1 MWHYRA
7 ALAVIALDHANYE
20 DDENS
25 FIVASEEERYN
36 ATTQYMRTST
46 SLSTC
51 SMAWPRRT
59 SCTSNTLWS
68 STHGRAANDSFNG
81 HDAARV
87 QSRAAALWPSPCS
100 LVAGCAGS
108 YVGAHLSWETPTA
121 LPSIKV
127 DFAATHTVPWA
138 PIAASCATPHDT
150 RASHAACSRGT
161 MRRRLPRG
169 VVF

>member
-87 QSRAAALWPSPCS
+87 CSLRRRRFGRRPALSSRAALAPTLARTSAGRLRPLCPVSRWTLPPPTPYHGRLSP
-100 LVAGCAGS
+100 
-108 YVGAHLSWETPTA
+108 H
-121 LPSIKV
+121 
-127 DFAATHTVPWA
+127 
-138 PIAASCATPHDT
+138 
-150 RASHAACSRGT
+150 HA
-161 MRRRLPRG
+161 RRLMIRVPPMQPRANW
-169 VVF
+169 

>member
-51 SMAWPRRT
+51 
-59 SCTSNTLWS
+59 
-68 STHGRAANDSFNG
+68 
-81 HDAARV
+81 
-87 QSRAAALWPSPCS
+87 
-100 LVAGCAGS
+100 
-108 YVGAHLSWETPTA
+108 
-121 LPSIKV
+121 
-127 DFAATHTVPWA
+127 
-138 PIAASCATPHDT
+138 
-150 RASHAACSRGT
+150 
-161 MRRRLPRG
+161 
-169 VVF
+169 